1 MPHIISYFF
10 VSLNNS
16 AYLCSVLPILF
27 IMIIDKLENADRYFG
42 CGKGLKEAF
51 AFLINNELEDL
62 PNCKI
67 KLDGNEVYLTISTLQ
82 CKAISDCHLEA
93 HKDYIDIQLLVS
105 GKEKIGWKPQEN
117 CDDVFKEYDEQNDV
131 EFYLDEPDTFFTLHE
146 GEFAIFFPEDAH
158 MPCIGEGEEIKKVVV
173 KVRN

>member
-117 CDDVFKEYDEQNDV
+117 CDDVFKEYDEQTIKLQEKYKENNKRLVIFLFPICSIADLIRRLL
-131 EFYLDEPDTFFTLHE
+131 FY
-146 GEFAIFFPEDAH
+146 
-158 MPCIGEGEEIKKVVV
+158 
-173 KVRN
+173 